1 MARKKGKT
9 RALVRNVVRGARD
22 SPGRFGQIAGEVTR
36 KAESLMTPAA
46 GFSAAAASAL
56 GSALGARIVA
66 SGRLTPKQ
74 TGAAL
79 TLAGG
84 AASYVGYRQASPI
97 IFGAGIG
104 TGISGVSLLAT
115 NVVLERSERQQR
127 RNAVLL
133 VPYDDDRDS
142 EEGDRD
148 DERFS

>member
-1 MARKKGKT
+1 
-9 RALVRNVVRGARD
+9 
-22 SPGRFGQIAGEVTR
+22 
-36 KAESLMTPAA
+36 MTPAA

-66 SGRLTPKQ
+66 SGRMTPKQ

-79 TLAGG
+79 ALAGG
-84 AASYVGYRQASPI
+84 ATSYVGYRQESPI

-115 NVVLERSERQQR
+115 NVVLESSERQQR

-133 VPYDDDRDS
+133 VPYDDDRDN
-142 EEGDRD
+142 EEGDTE
-148 DERFS
+148 DELFS